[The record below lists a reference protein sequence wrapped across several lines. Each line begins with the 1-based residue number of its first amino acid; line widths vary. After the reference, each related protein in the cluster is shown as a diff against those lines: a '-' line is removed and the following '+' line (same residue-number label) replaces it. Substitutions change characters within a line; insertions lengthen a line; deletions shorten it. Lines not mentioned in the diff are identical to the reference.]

1 MGSILR
7 DNLADVNC
15 ESKIAARQSGDG
27 FAARHLDLL
36 QGPLCLRFAF
46 ERTRTCAILE
56 TRQFRDFQKALETT
70 TATKRRKI

>member
-27 FAARHLDLL
+27 FAARHLISCRALCFCDLRL
-36 QGPLCLRFAF
+36 SRREIARFW
-46 ERTRTCAILE
+46 
-56 TRQFRDFQKALETT
+56 RQDKL
-70 TATKRRKI
+70 